1 MVRILSFA
9 AQIYFFLKLRW
20 ADGGETR
27 YVVPLIFVR
36 VPFLI
41 WFLIAIPT
49 SFRLYCIPLFTRAD
63 LQLFWESKPWDRW
76 PGGLSTSSL
85 IFVLAPFLL

>member
-27 YVVPLIFVR
+27 YVVSLIFVR

-49 SFRLYCIPLFTRAD
+49 SFPLCRIPLLLGAD
-63 LQLFWESKPWDRW
+63 LQLF
-76 PGGLSTSSL
+76 GNLSRGIVGQGDSVRVIIL
-85 IFVLAPFLL
+85 VLAPFLL